1 MISAVI
7 DRFEEDKVVLLVGED
22 EQKVVFPKNLLDE
35 NLKEGDYLSI
45 DIKYDEV
52 ATKKA
57 ILNSSFEKILLLHSD
72 KFGKVN
78 SSYFADLNEF
88 DTIITDANLS
98 DEWKNRIDSL
108 KIKLILV

>member
-1 MISAVI
+1 MINAVI

-57 ILNSSFEKILLLHSD
+57 VAEIEDLL
-72 KFGKVN
+72 K
-78 SSYFADLNEF
+78 
-88 DTIITDANLS
+88 
-98 DEWKNRIDSL
+98 SL
-108 KIKLILV
+108 KNDNK

>member
-45 DIKYDEV
+45 DIKYNEV

-57 ILNSSFEKILLLHSD
+57 VAEIEDLL
-72 KFGKVN
+72 K
-78 SSYFADLNEF
+78 
-88 DTIITDANLS
+88 
-98 DEWKNRIDSL
+98 SL
-108 KIKLILV
+108 KNDNK

>member
-57 ILNSSFEKILLLHSD
+57 VAEIENLL
-72 KFGKVN
+72 K
-78 SSYFADLNEF
+78 
-88 DTIITDANLS
+88 
-98 DEWKNRIDSL
+98 SL
-108 KIKLILV
+108 KNDNK

>member
-22 EQKVVFPKNLLDE
+22 GQKVVFPKNLLDE

-57 ILNSSFEKILLLHSD
+57 VVEIDDLL
-72 KFGKVN
+72 K
-78 SSYFADLNEF
+78 
-88 DTIITDANLS
+88 
-98 DEWKNRIDSL
+98 SL
-108 KIKLILV
+108 KNDNK

>member
-57 ILNSSFEKILLLHSD
+57 VAEIEDLL
-72 KFGKVN
+72 K
-78 SSYFADLNEF
+78 
-88 DTIITDANLS
+88 
-98 DEWKNRIDSL
+98 SL
-108 KIKLILV
+108 KK

>member
-7 DRFEEDKVVLLVGED
+7 DRFEEDKVVLLVGKD
-22 EQKVVFPKNLLDE
+22 EQKVVFPKNLLEE

-57 ILNSSFEKILLLHSD
+57 VAEIEDLL
-72 KFGKVN
+72 K
-78 SSYFADLNEF
+78 
-88 DTIITDANLS
+88 
-98 DEWKNRIDSL
+98 SL
-108 KIKLILV
+108 KNDNK

>member
-57 ILNSSFEKILLLHSD
+57 VAEIEDLL
-72 KFGKVN
+72 K
-78 SSYFADLNEF
+78 
-88 DTIITDANLS
+88 
-98 DEWKNRIDSL
+98 SL
-108 KIKLILV
+108 KIDNK

>member
-52 ATKKA
+52 DYKKA
-57 ILNSSFEKILLLHSD
+57 VAEIEDLL
-72 KFGKVN
+72 K
-78 SSYFADLNEF
+78 
-88 DTIITDANLS
+88 
-98 DEWKNRIDSL
+98 SL
-108 KIKLILV
+108 KNDNK

>member
-52 ATKKA
+52 ATKKSCSRNKRF
-57 ILNSSFEKILLLHSD
+57 I
-72 KFGKVN
+72 KV
-78 SSYFADLNEF
+78 
-88 DTIITDANLS
+88 
-98 DEWKNRIDSL
+98 L
-108 KIKLILV
+108 KK

>member
-7 DRFEEDKVVLLVGED
+7 DRFEEDKVVLLVVGED

-57 ILNSSFEKILLLHSD
+57 VAEIEDLL
-72 KFGKVN
+72 K
-78 SSYFADLNEF
+78 
-88 DTIITDANLS
+88 
-98 DEWKNRIDSL
+98 SL
-108 KIKLILV
+108 KNDNK

>member
-1 MISAVI
+1 MICAVI

-57 ILNSSFEKILLLHSD
+57 VAEIEDLL
-72 KFGKVN
+72 K
-78 SSYFADLNEF
+78 
-88 DTIITDANLS
+88 
-98 DEWKNRIDSL
+98 SL
-108 KIKLILV
+108 KNDNK

>member
-57 ILNSSFEKILLLHSD
+57 VAEIEDLL
-72 KFGKVN
+72 K
-78 SSYFADLNEF
+78 
-88 DTIITDANLS
+88 
-98 DEWKNRIDSL
+98 SL
-108 KIKLILV
+108 KMIINKLKR

>member
-35 NLKEGDYLSI
+35 TLKEGDYLSI

-57 ILNSSFEKILLLHSD
+57 VAEIEDLL
-72 KFGKVN
+72 K
-78 SSYFADLNEF
+78 
-88 DTIITDANLS
+88 
-98 DEWKNRIDSL
+98 SL
-108 KIKLILV
+108 KNDNK

>member
-57 ILNSSFEKILLLHSD
+57 VAEIEDLL
-72 KFGKVN
+72 K
-78 SSYFADLNEF
+78 
-88 DTIITDANLS
+88 
-98 DEWKNRIDSL
+98 SL
-108 KIKLILV
+108 KSDNK

>member
-45 DIKYDEV
+45 DIKYYEV

-57 ILNSSFEKILLLHSD
+57 VAEIEDLL
-72 KFGKVN
+72 K
-78 SSYFADLNEF
+78 
-88 DTIITDANLS
+88 
-98 DEWKNRIDSL
+98 SL
-108 KIKLILV
+108 KNDNK

>member
-1 MISAVI
+1 MISAVT
-7 DRFEEDKVVLLVGED
+7 DRFEEGKVVLLVGED

-57 ILNSSFEKILLLHSD
+57 VVEIDDLL
-72 KFGKVN
+72 K
-78 SSYFADLNEF
+78 
-88 DTIITDANLS
+88 
-98 DEWKNRIDSL
+98 SL
-108 KIKLILV
+108 KNDNK